1 MKPSFANTGVDTP
14 DNLHGG
20 DFPIRSVDA
29 TLISGQKLFRGAV
42 VGKITA
48 TGKLKLSLPA
58 AVDGSENVYGILADD
73 VDASAGDKEAIIY
86 TAGDFN
92 ENKMTYGTGH
102 TAASVRDAF
111 RNIGIHTRAAIA
123 A

>member
-1 MKPSFANTGVDTP
+1 MVDFNQTGVDTP

-20 DFPIRSVDA
+20 DFPIRSQEEV
-29 TLISGQKLFRGAV
+29 LITGQNLVRGAV

-48 TGKLKLSLPA
+48 SGKVNLSLSA
-58 AVDGSENVYGILADD
+58 AVDGSQNVFGIVADD
-73 VDASAGDKEAIIY
+73 VDATAGDKQVTIY

-92 ENKMTYGTGH
+92 ENEMTYGTGH
-102 TAASVRDAF
+102 TADSVRDAF
-111 RNIGIHTRAAIA
+111 RALGIHTRAGIA